1 MSKEAQPDPM
11 AAGKQIHQEPALGIR
26 EVETPNARQNDGE
39 TGPADTS
46 IQASLEQLLATGT
59 IGEDVDV
66 GEVERLILGESAAP
80 PADDE
85 PAPAAAPESPDPA
98 PPAQPKA
105 EDPPAAPAASE
116 PEAEGVLAKDGKN
129 VLPYGV
135 LKGAREQ
142 AARAAAAAQQLEQQN
157 KQLLE
162 ELAALK
168 AGKQTAAGQPSA
180 ADESVM
186 GDDQLAQLL
195 ESVPDN
201 IGAALKSLVDQSRR
215 LQQELVEVKSR
226 QDDDIRQRTETTAS
240 RVQEA
245 IDQRPLLREWQASED
260 PTLWQF
266 AQQQDGL
273 LKKLP
278 QWADRPMEER
288 FAEVERIVAM
298 AAGIQTAAPAAA
310 PAQKPSLEAQA
321 AKVVA
326 QKTATAA
333 AVPITHS
340 DLPAGRP
347 AAQSEIERVESL
359 DNNAL
364 ERLFSGAKS
373 MEDIERTLA
382 KIA

>member
-1 MSKEAQPDPM
+1 MQS
-11 AAGKQIHQEPALGIR
+11 
-26 EVETPNARQNDGE
+26 
-39 TGPADTS
+39 
-46 IQASLEQLLATGT
+46 SLEQLLAAGT

-66 GEVERLILGESAAP
+66 AEVERLILGEAPAAK
-80 PADDE
+80 ADDE

-105 EDPPAAPAASE
+105 EEPPAAPAASE

-180 ADESVM
+180 ADEAVM

-266 AQQQDGL
+266 AQQQDNL
-273 LKKLP
+273 LKSLP
-278 QWADRPMEER
+278 QWADKPMEER

-298 AAGIQTAAPAAA
+298 AAGVQVQAPAA
-310 PAQKPSLEAQA
+310 PAQKPSLAAQA

-326 QKTATAA
+326 EKTAAA
-333 AVPITHS
+333 PAVPITHS

-347 AAQSEIERVESL
+347 AAQSELERVETL

-382 KIA
+382 RIA